1 MKTTF
6 KYYLQIADNALIL
19 SHRLAENTS
28 KGPFLEEDLATAN
41 VALDLIGLAESMLN
55 EAAKMEGYGQT
66 GDDLA
71 YRREEFEF
79 VNCLLAEQPNRD
91 FAHIVT
97 RQFLMDTFNY
107 HYFMALTV
115 SKDPFLSAIAFKS
128 LKEVTYHLR
137 RSSEWII
144 RLGTGTDESK
154 YRVQLAI
161 NTLWKFTDEL
171 FEESETDKAML
182 ANGSGVHLTEIKD
195 QWTQKVNEILF
206 LAQLTAPKNQFSVRG
221 GKQGIHTEYLGHILA
236 EMQFLPGK
244 YPDAVW

>member
-1 MKTTF
+1 MKTTLN
-6 KYYLQIADNALIL
+6 YYLQIADNALIL

-28 KGPFLEEDLATAN
+28 KGPFLEEDLATTN
-41 VALDLIGLAESMLN
+41 VALDLIGLAESVLN
-55 EAAKMEGYGQT
+55 EAAKLEGLGQT

-71 YRREEFEF
+71 YRREESEF
-79 VNCLLAEQPNRD
+79 MNCLLVEQPNRD

-107 HYFMALTV
+107 HYFIALTE
-115 SKDPFLSAIAFKS
+115 SKDSFLSAIAFKS
-128 LKEVTYHLR
+128 IKEVTYHLR
-137 RSSEWII
+137 RSSEWMI

-154 YRVQLAI
+154 HRVQLAI

-171 FEESETDKAML
+171 FEESDADKAML
-182 ANGSGVHLTEIKD
+182 AKGAGVNLYNIKN
-195 QWTQKVNEILF
+195 QWNQKVNEILYMAH
-206 LAQLTAPKNQFSVRG
+206 LDSPKNQFSVFG
-221 GKQGIHTEYLGHILA
+221 GKQGNHTEHLGHILA

>member
-1 MKTTF
+1 MKTTLN
-6 KYYLQIADNALIL
+6 YYLQIADNALIL

-28 KGPFLEEDLATAN
+28 KGPFLEEDLATTN
-41 VALDLIGLAESMLN
+41 VALDLIGLAESVLN
-55 EAAKMEGYGQT
+55 EAAKLEGLGQT

-71 YRREEFEF
+71 YRREESEF
-79 VNCLLAEQPNRD
+79 MNCLLVEQPNRD

-107 HYFMALTV
+107 HYFIALTE
-115 SKDPFLSAIAFKS
+115 SKDSFLSAIAFKS
-128 LKEVTYHLR
+128 IKEVTYHLR
-137 RSSEWII
+137 RSSEWMI

-154 YRVQLAI
+154 HRVQLAI

-171 FEESETDKAML
+171 FELSDADKAML
-182 ANGSGVHLTEIKD
+182 AKGAGVNLYNIKN
-195 QWTQKVNEILF
+195 QWNQKVNEILYMAH
-206 LAQLTAPKNQFSVRG
+206 LDSPKNQFSVFG
-221 GKQGIHTEYLGHILA
+221 GKQGNHTEHLGHILA

>member
-1 MKTTF
+1 MKSTLN
-6 KYYLQIADNALIL
+6 YYLQIADNALIL

-28 KGPFLEEDLATAN
+28 KGPFLEEDLAPAN
-41 VALDLIGLAESMLN
+41 VALDLIGLAESMYH

-71 YRREEFEF
+71 YRREETDF

-107 HYFMALTV
+107 HYFMALTE
-115 SKDPFLSAIAFKS
+115 SRDPFLSAIAFKS
-128 LKEVTYHLR
+128 IKEVTYHLR
-137 RSSEWII
+137 RSSEWMI
-144 RLGTGTDESK
+144 RLGTGTDESRH
-154 YRVQLAI
+154 RVQLAI

-171 FEESETDKAML
+171 FEESDADMAML
-182 ANGSGVHLTEIKD
+182 ANGFGVHLNDIKV
-195 QWTQKVNEILF
+195 QWNQKVNEILF
-206 LAQLTAPKNQFSVRG
+206 LSHLESPKNQFSVRG
-221 GKQGIHTEYLGHILA
+221 GKQGIHTEHLGHILA

>member
-1 MKTTF
+1 MKTTRN
-6 KYYLQIADNALIL
+6 YYLQIADNALIL

-41 VALDLIGLAESMLN
+41 VALDLIGLAESVLN
-55 EAAKMEGYGQT
+55 EAAKLEGLGQT

-97 RQFLMDTFNY
+97 RQFFMDTFNY
-107 HYFMALTV
+107 HYFMALTE

-128 LKEVTYHLR
+128 IKEVTYHLR
-137 RSSEWII
+137 RSSEWMI
-144 RLGTGTDESK
+144 RLGTGTEESK
-154 YRVQLAI
+154 HRVQLAI
-161 NTLWKFTDEL
+161 NTLWKFTFEL
-171 FEESETDKAML
+171 FEESDADKAML
-182 ANGSGVHLTEIKD
+182 AKGDGVNLADIKN
-195 QWTQKVNEILF
+195 QWNQKVNEILF
-206 LAQLTAPKNQFSVRG
+206 MAHLEAPKNHFSVRG
-221 GKQGIHTEYLGHILA
+221 GKQGIHTEHLGHILA

>member
-1 MKTTF
+1 MNATL

-55 EAAKMEGYGQT
+55 EAAKMDGYGQT

-71 YRREEFEF
+71 YRREESDF

-154 YRVQLAI
+154 HRVELAI

-171 FEESETDKAML
+171 FEESDADKAML
-182 ANGSGVHLTEIKD
+182 ANGFGVHLTEIKD

-206 LAQLTAPKNQFSVRG
+206 LAQLTAPNNQFSVRG
-221 GKQGIHTEYLGHILA
+221 GKKGVHTEHLGHILA

-244 YPDAVW
+244 YPDAEW

>member
-1 MKTTF
+1 MKTTRN
-6 KYYLQIADNALIL
+6 YYLQIADNALIL

-41 VALDLIGLAESMLN
+41 VALDLIGLAESVLN
-55 EAAKMEGYGQT
+55 ETAKLEGLGQT

-71 YRREEFEF
+71 YRRDESEF

-97 RQFLMDTFNY
+97 RQFFMDTFNY
-107 HYFMALTV
+107 HYFMALTE

-128 LKEVTYHLR
+128 IKEVTYHLR
-137 RSSEWII
+137 RSSEWMI

-154 YRVQLAI
+154 HRIQLAI

-171 FEESETDKAML
+171 FEESEADKAML
-182 ANGSGVHLTEIKD
+182 AKGYGVNLAEIKN
-195 QWTQKVNEILF
+195 QWNQKVNEILF
-206 LAQLTAPKNQFSVRG
+206 LAHLEAPKNQFSVRG
-221 GKQGIHTEYLGHILA
+221 GKQGIHTEHLGHILA

>member
-1 MKTTF
+1 MKSTLN
-6 KYYLQIADNALIL
+6 YYLQIADNALIL

-41 VALDLIGLAESMLN
+41 VALDLIGLAESMYH

-71 YRREEFEF
+71 YRREETDF

-107 HYFMALTV
+107 HYFMALTE
-115 SKDPFLSAIAFKS
+115 SRDPFLSAIAFKS
-128 LKEVTYHLR
+128 IKEVTYHLR
-137 RSSEWII
+137 RSSEWMI
-144 RLGTGTDESK
+144 RLGTGTDESRH
-154 YRVQLAI
+154 RVQLAI

-171 FEESETDKAML
+171 FEESDADMAML
-182 ANGSGVHLTEIKD
+182 ANGFGVHLNDIKV
-195 QWTQKVNEILF
+195 QWNQKVNEILF
-206 LAQLTAPKNQFSVRG
+206 LSHLESPKNQFSVRG
-221 GKQGIHTEYLGHILA
+221 GKQGIHTEHLGHILA